1 MVNCWLGCPV
11 PRPGPWLAAVSYLQC
26 DWWRLDRERRP
37 RWPRMELHRGLTLNN
52 TVTGPGMGKLIQ
64 DLLCSKVQSPQ
75 NWLLSLMTF
84 SLRSKIGL
92 LLTTRWILINTKSS
106 VKKHSLFMQLHEK
119 FTLTW
124 HSYSTPIP
132 RSFFDIW
139 PMTWSMTVV
148 YYKVNYLPVGVT
160 IWFWPNCRIQVF
172 GDTAKF
178 SSEIG

>member
-11 PRPGPWLAAVSYLQC
+11 LRPGPWLAAVSYLQR

-37 RWPRMELHRGLTLNN
+37 RWPRMELHLGLTLNN
-52 TVTGPGMGKLIQ
+52 AVTGPGMGKL
-64 DLLCSKVQSPQ
+64 
-75 NWLLSLMTF
+75 

-92 LLTTRWILINTKSS
+92 LLTTRWILIKTKSS
-106 VKKHSLFMQLHEK
+106 VKKHSLWNSCSSMRSSL
-119 FTLTW
+119 W
-124 HSYSTPIP
+124 HGTATRYSTPIP

-160 IWFWPNCRIQVF
+160 IWFWPNCRIRVF
-172 GDTAKF
+172 GDTAN
-178 SSEIG
+178 SISEIG